1 MVCTFEVVLAMTL
14 TGHSWAKSCCLPIH
28 LKEGGVA
35 PKPSTCTV
43 ASLYVG
49 LFRISCLRL
58 QPHQKIQL
66 RFLFNCNF
74 PLYQVKHYRKKE
86 GKKGTA
92 IQGPVQS
99 THCISS
105 FWPCGTARC
114 QTGVNRAALISTNMQ
129 KDLLHMTCHMKK
141 QVSTYESCSCLHRDK
156 GAKMAS
162 GHAACCTSVT

>member
-35 PKPSTCTV
+35 PKPSTCTM

-86 GKKGTA
+86 GKKRYSNPRT
-92 IQGPVQS
+92 
-99 THCISS
+99 CIVYTLHQLLLAL
-105 FWPCGTARC
+105 WYR

-162 GHAACCTSVT
+162 SHAACCTSVP

>member
-58 QPHQKIQL
+58 QPHQQNTTTLSLQL
-66 RFLFNCNF
+66 QLST
-74 PLYQVKHYRKKE
+74 LL
-86 GKKGTA
+86 GKTLQEK
-92 IQGPVQS
+92 
-99 THCISS
+99 
-105 FWPCGTARC
+105 R
-114 QTGVNRAALISTNMQ
+114 R
-129 KDLLHMTCHMKK
+129 
-141 QVSTYESCSCLHRDK
+141 
-156 GAKMAS
+156 
-162 GHAACCTSVT
+162 